1 MQNGVSRL
9 KDSRVQRQKQNA
21 GGEKN
26 AKRII
31 RKNAKRKMQKQ
42 QLAKT
47 MIERTRVRRRIRR
60 NDGVI

>member
-1 MQNGVSRL
+1 MQSGVNRL
-9 KDSRVQRQKQNA
+9 KDLRVQRQKQNA

>member
-1 MQNGVSRL
+1 MQSGVNRL
-9 KDSRVQRQKQNA
+9 KDFRVQRQKQNA

-31 RKNAKRKMQKQ
+31 GKNAKRKMQKQ
-42 QLAKT
+42 QSAKT